1 MLDTVFSP
9 CKIGKCTIPNRLV
22 VPAMET
28 MSCEHDGLVTDRFIK
43 YHEEKAKGGWGL
55 IITEDYVV
63 TPESGNSPKL
73 PGLWD
78 DSQIEGNKKLTEIV
92 HQNGSK
98 IFCQIYHSGK
108 QTLPFVPWEAVAPS
122 AIKDTVTMNLPRELT
137 VAEIKKLAE
146 DFGDATRRAR
156 DAGFD
161 GVEVHAGH
169 GYLIAQFL
177 SSFINKRTDEY
188 GGCFENRTRFMDEIY
203 NSMRAKAGEDFP
215 ICIRISAN
223 EYTIGGRTEAETYE
237 LAQHLDELGVDAI
250 SVSNGAYAA
259 DPSLTMI
266 GSMFTKHAINMDAA
280 GEIKK
285 LVSCPVM
292 VANRINDPKM
302 AETLLKMDKAD
313 FICIGRGS
321 LADPYL
327 PVKAQ
332 EGKFEEINY
341 CIGCL
346 QRCEYGQLTEMGFG
360 CLVNPRVGLEYQD
373 SLTQTETPKNVMV
386 VGSGPAGLI
395 AARTAAQRGHKVTL
409 YEKDTHFGGSFRSAA
424 YPMGK
429 GELTTMISSFRQ
441 QCLNLGVTCKMGV
454 EVDENTIQA
463 AKPDAIILATG
474 SKPLMPG
481 IAGIDGA
488 NVVTAEDVLYG
499 NVNTPIITSDPLYG
513 KLNTPIGSVVVCGG
527 GEVGGETAEFIA
539 QTNPE
544 VTLLEMKPQ
553 ILEDMVPE
561 NRGLLL
567 ERMAKKKINVQTSAT
582 VTEIRDDSVT
592 YRNEDGC
599 EVTIPA
605 KMVVAAFGYK
615 AYNPLETMAKANCD
629 EVYVVGS
636 AVKAGNAVL
645 ATHEGYKAGLKV

>member
-1 MLDTVFSP
+1 MLDTLFSSF
-9 CKIGKCTIPNRLV
+9 KIGNCTIPNRLV

-28 MSCEHDGLVTDRFIK
+28 MTCEEDGLVTDRLIK

-73 PGLWD
+73 PGFWD
-78 DSQIEGNKKLTEIV
+78 DSQIEGNKKLTETV
-92 HQNGSK
+92 HKYGSK

-108 QTLPFVPWEAVAPS
+108 QTLPFVPWQAVAPS

-137 VAEIKKLAE
+137 IEEIKELAE
-146 DFGDATRRAR
+146 AFGEAARRAR

-188 GGCFENRTRFMDEIY
+188 GGCFENRTRFIDQIY
-203 NSMRAKAGEDFP
+203 NSIREKAGRDFP

-223 EYTIGGRTEAETYE
+223 EYTVGGRTEAETYE

-259 DPSLTMI
+259 EPTLTMI
-266 GSMFTKHAINMDAA
+266 GSMFTRHAINMDAS

-313 FICIGRGS
+313 FICMGRGS

-332 EGKFEEINY
+332 EGRFTEINY

-360 CLVNPRVGLEYQD
+360 CLVNPRVGLEYEN
-373 SLTQTETPKNVMV
+373 SLCKTEQPKKVMV
-386 VGSGPAGLI
+386 VGSGPAGMM
-395 AARTAAQRGHKVTL
+395 AARTAASRGHQVTL
-409 YEKDTHFGGSFRSAA
+409 YEKDTHFGGAFRSAA

-429 GELTTMISSFRQ
+429 GEFSTMISSYRQ
-441 QCLNLGVTCKMGV
+441 QCLNLGVTFKMGI
-454 EVDENTIQA
+454 EADEHTIQSE
-463 AKPDAIILATG
+463 KPDAIILATG
-474 SKPLMPG
+474 SRPLMPG
-481 IAGIDGA
+481 IAGIDGKH
-488 NVVTAEDVLYG
+488 VVTAEDVLYG
-499 NVNTPIITSDPLYG
+499 NVNTPIISFDPLYG
-513 KLNTPIGSVVVCGG
+513 EMVGSIGPVVVCGG

-544 VTLLEMKPQ
+544 VTLLEMKSQ
-553 ILEDMVPE
+553 ILEDMCPE
-561 NRGLLL
+561 NRTVLL
-567 ERMAKKKINVQTSAT
+567 ERMEKKGIKIRTNAA
-582 VTEIRDDSVT
+582 VTKITEDSVI
-592 YRNEDGC
+592 YHDAENREII
-599 EVTIPA
+599 IPA

-615 AYNPLETMAKANCD
+615 AYNPLEETAKANCK

-636 AVKAGNAVL
+636 AVKAGNAVM